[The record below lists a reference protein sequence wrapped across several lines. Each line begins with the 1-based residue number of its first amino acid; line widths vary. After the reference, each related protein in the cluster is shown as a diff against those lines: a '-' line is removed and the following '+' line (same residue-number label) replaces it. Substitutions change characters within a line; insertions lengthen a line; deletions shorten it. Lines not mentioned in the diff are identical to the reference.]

1 MAELNKGG
9 RVRQYKSEGW
19 SAKRVLEAYGLRIS
33 GRALMKPF
41 QKESGGCKVLDEE
54 TQAVICVQSIE
65 GYTLAE
71 PILKWVHSEGHSPSD
86 FRPNMGEELAC
97 RLLWGVG
104 PTFDLKRSAAEHY
117 RAFYRALEISLRERP
132 FIPILFDE
140 VEDAA

>member
-9 RVRQYKSEGW
+9 AVRKYKSEGW
-19 SAKRVLEAYGLRIS
+19 SAKRVLEAYGLRITGKS
-33 GRALMKPF
+33 LTVPCREPEGGR
-41 QKESGGCKVLDEE
+41 KVLDEE
-54 TQAVICVQSIE
+54 EQAVRCVQSIE
-65 GYTLAE
+65 GYTYAE

-86 FRPNMGEELAC
+86 FRPNKGEELAC

-104 PTFDLKRSAAEHY
+104 ASFDLKRSAAEHY

-140 VEDAA
+140 DEDAA